1 VPSVTLDPRRLYFPD
16 TASRPGRH
24 LAVSPKNSDLEYLH
38 YARIRLAAGSSATS
52 SSAPGL
58 RSVSFETGPRETGL
72 LCMKGS
78 CRLRVTLASA
88 SGEPDSV
95 AQSVPRS
102 APQNIELGLH
112 DGVYIP
118 RGSAVEVSTE
128 GEVDLVECSAEVSGE
143 YPLQIVRYA
152 DVAKTP
158 SLKFSAGG
166 EASRRDLNIVLG
178 NNVKAGRIVA
188 GFTRS
193 APGNWTSWPPHEH
206 AAILEEA
213 YVYFDMPAPAFG
225 VQLVYSSTE
234 RPECA
239 QIVRDGDA
247 VLMPWGYHPNVA
259 APGHGINFIWM
270 MAARNEVTDRLFGVV
285 NVQPGFADKGSG
297 LEASRK

>member
-1 VPSVTLDPRRLYFPD
+1 VPSVPLDPRRLYFPD

-24 LAVSPKNSDLEYLH
+24 LAVSPKNSDLETLH
-38 YARIRLAAGSSATS
+38 YARLRLAADASRESV
-52 SSAPGL
+52 
-58 RSVSFETGPRETGL
+58 RSLSFETGPRETGL

-78 CRLRVTLASA
+78 CRLQVTLARTSA
-88 SGEPDSV
+88 EPA
-95 AQSVPRS
+95 AQS
-102 APQNIELGLH
+102 IDLGLH

-118 RGSAVEVSTE
+118 RGSVVDVSTE
-128 GEVDLVECSAEVSGE
+128 SEADLVECSAEVSGE

-158 SLKFSAGG
+158 ALKFSAGG
-166 EASRRDLNIVLG
+166 EASRRDLNIIIG
-178 NNVKAGRIVA
+178 SNVKAGRIVA

-213 YVYFDMPAPAFG
+213 YVYYDMPAPAFG
-225 VQLVYSSTE
+225 VQLVYSS
-234 RPECA
+234 PELAEYA

-247 VLMPWGYHPNVA
+247 VLMPSGYHPNVA
-259 APGHGINFIWM
+259 APGHSINFVWM
-270 MAARNEVTDRLFGVV
+270 MAARTEVTDRLFGVV
-285 NVQPGFADKGSG
+285 NVQPGFGDKGSG